1 MKIYTRKGDDG
12 TTGLFY
18 GGRVAKDDTGPVA
31 YGDVD
36 EVVAALGLARAEVA
50 PSDPLHDELLRLQR
64 SLFIVGAELATAPEN
79 QLKLV
84 DGETRVTEAMVN
96 DLETVI
102 DRVVDE
108 RGMPDGFLIPGSNRL
123 GAALD
128 LARATVRR
136 AERNSV
142 THVGRGGYEH
152 SHVVPYL
159 NRLAD
164 YLFMLARAA
173 EESWTPSKQE
183 ENQP

>member
-18 GGRVAKDDTGPVA
+18 GGRVQKDDTGPAA

-36 EVVAALGLARAEVA
+36 EVVAALGMARAEVA
-50 PSDPLHDELLRLQR
+50 PGDPLHDELLRLQR
-64 SLFIVGAELATAPEN
+64 SLFIVGAELATAPN
-79 QLKLV
+79 NLSKLV
-84 DGETRVTEAMVN
+84 DGETRVTKQMVT
-96 DLETVI
+96 DLEAAI
-102 DRVVDE
+102 DDIVATH
-108 RGMPDGFLIPGSNRL
+108 GMPEGFLVPGSNRL

-136 AERNSV
+136 AERNAV
-142 THVGRGGYEH
+142 AHVSRGGYEQ
-152 SHVVPYL
+152 SHLLPYL

-173 EESWTPSKQE
+173 EESWTPSKE
-183 ENQP
+183 GD

>member
-18 GGRVAKDDTGPVA
+18 GGRVHKDDTGPAA

-36 EVVAALGLARAEVA
+36 EVVATLGLARAEV
-50 PSDPLHDELLRLQR
+50 PTSDPLNDELLRLQR

-79 QLKLV
+79 FAKLV
-84 DGETRVTEAMVN
+84 DGETRVTESMVA
-96 DLETVI
+96 DLELAI
-102 DRVVDE
+102 DRVVAA
-108 RGMPDGFLIPGSNRL
+108 RGMPDGFLVPGSNRL

-136 AERNSV
+136 AERNAV
-142 THVGRGGYEH
+142 THARKGGHEQ